1 MKQQFERSPSES
13 YFWPVVLAVV
23 LHVLIFAM
31 LFVSWAFAPELPPSK
46 PIVQATLYQLKSKSQ
61 ATTQTNQKIAGE
73 AKKTASKQYEVEQLE
88 QKKLEQQKLE
98 QQKLEQQQVAAA
110 KAAEQK
116 KADEARKA
124 EAQKAAE
131 AKKADEAKKAAEAKA
146 AEQKK
151 QADIAKKRAED
162 EAKKKAAEDAKKKAA
177 EDAKKKAAEE
187 AKKKA
192 AAEAAKKKAA
202 VEAAKKK
209 AAEDAKKKAAEDAK
223 KKAAEE
229 AKKKAAAE
237 AAKKKAAVEAAK
249 KKAAAAAAAARKA
262 AEDKKAQALAELLSD
277 TTERQQA
284 LADEVGSEV
293 TGSLD
298 DLIVNLVSQQWRR
311 PPSARNGM
319 SVEVLIEMLPD
330 GTITNASV
338 SRSSGDKPFDSS
350 AVAAVRNVGRIPE
363 MQQLPRATFDS
374 LYRQRRIIF
383 KPEDLS
389 L

>member
-131 AKKADEAKKAAEAKA
+131 AKA

-162 EAKKKAAEDAKKKAA
+162 E
-177 EDAKKKAAEE
+177 
-187 AKKKA
+187 
-192 AAEAAKKKAA
+192 
-202 VEAAKKK
+202 AKKK

>member
-146 AEQKK
+146 AEQKR

-162 EAKKKAAEDAKKKAA
+162 E
-177 EDAKKKAAEE
+177 
-187 AKKKA
+187 
-192 AAEAAKKKAA
+192 
-202 VEAAKKK
+202 
-209 AAEDAKKKAAEDAK
+209 
-223 KKAAEE
+223 
-229 AKKKAAAE
+229 
-237 AAKKKAAVEAAK
+237 AK

>member
-98 QQKLEQQQVAAA
+98 QQLVAAA

-162 EAKKKAAEDAKKKAA
+162 EAKKKAAD
-177 EDAKKKAAEE
+177 
-187 AKKKA
+187 
-192 AAEAAKKKAA
+192 
-202 VEAAKKK
+202 
-209 AAEDAKKKAAEDAK
+209 DAKKKAAEDAK